1 MFSGGLAVQV
11 LLLKGPRCFCNFQP
25 ASVLLSQI
33 SSSQSYILIALLGL
47 KGCCDQHH
55 TAIFHCTETQFSF
68 VQPSSGIPT
77 SYFKCSLNSHKHQ
90 QKVLTGT
97 EYLIHVTVMPAPGP
111 GPTMAHGI
119 NSAPRRFT
127 GEQQGCI
134 SNPASLQVLS

>member
-1 MFSGGLAVQV
+1 MF
-11 LLLKGPRCFCNFQP
+11 LLKGPRCFCNFQP

-33 SSSQSYILIALLGL
+33 SFSQSYISIALLGL

-55 TAIFHCTETQFSF
+55 TTIFHCTETQFSF

-77 SYFKCSLNSHKHQ
+77 SYFKRSLNSHKHQ
-90 QKVLTGT
+90 QKALMISVFLTGT

-119 NSAPRRFT
+119 NSSPRRFT

-134 SNPASLQVLS
+134 SSPASLQVPS